1 MLDKAI
7 KNKKEY
13 RKPYFGSKAIDI
25 TCRNHGSCSY
35 CESNR
40 KHSKHIANLASQ
52 EKLKDYFYGVDTYDY

>member
-13 RKPYFGSKAIDI
+13 RKPYFGSKAIDV

-40 KHSKHIANLASQ
+40 KHSKFIANLASQ
-52 EKLKDYFYGVDTYDY
+52 DKLKDYFYGFDTN

>member
-1 MLDKAI
+1 MFNKAI

-13 RKPYFGSKAIDI
+13 RKPYYGSKAIDV

-40 KHSKHIANLASQ
+40 KHSKFIANLASQ
-52 EKLKDYFYGVDTYDY
+52 DKLKDYFYGFDTN